1 MSLLYFLLP
10 PSSSPTDDARVKPI
24 VGKLIETLSTPSQ
37 AVQQA
42 VANCLPPL
50 VPAIKADAPE
60 MTKRL
65 ITLLL
70 EADKYGDRRGAA
82 YGLAGMSRRLSVM
95 WNCDVEL

>member
-1 MSLLYFLLP
+1 M
-10 PSSSPTDDARVKPI
+10 KPI

-37 AVQQA
+37 AVQEA
-42 VANCLPPL
+42 VANCLPAL
-50 VPAIKADAPE
+50 VPAIKADAAE

-82 YGLAGMSRRLSVM
+82 YGLAGNIGICAGSCVSELTFLSVRAM
-95 WNCDVEL
+95 IFPLVPSS

>member
-1 MSLLYFLLP
+1 M
-10 PSSSPTDDARVKPI
+10 KPI

-37 AVQQA
+37 AVQEA

-70 EADKYGDRRGAA
+70 DADKYGDRRGAA
-82 YGLAGMSRRLSVM
+82 YGLAGER
-95 WNCDVEL
+95 NGK

>member
-1 MSLLYFLLP
+1 M
-10 PSSSPTDDARVKPI
+10 KPI

-37 AVQQA
+37 AVQEA
-42 VANCLPPL
+42 VANCLPAL
-50 VPAIKADAPE
+50 VPAIKADAAE

-82 YGLAGMSRRLSVM
+82 ASHRSHHGAAPGDRADPTRVLVWGERTV
-95 WNCDVEL
+95 